1 MAHSLVLYRAS
12 ERADAA
18 LRRLA
23 QAARERGERITVLT
37 LALQEPE
44 STHCCDTRSV
54 LWNRVCRELAQDNLA
69 RASLAIDG
77 EDHALELDTLLV
89 SRRHP
94 ADAVTREAAIR
105 GANEIILLDP
115 RSSGLGALERR
126 RLRRRSPV
134 PVRASAGLGAIVGAA
149 AG

>member
-1 MAHSLVLYRAS
+1 MAHALVLYRATQ
-12 ERADAA
+12 RADAA

-23 QAARERGERITVLT
+23 QAAHERGGRITVLA
-37 LALQEPE
+37 LAPQEPE
-44 STHCCDTRSV
+44 STRCCDTRSI

-69 RASLAIDG
+69 RALLAIDA
-77 EDHALELDTLLV
+77 EDEAVELATLLV

-134 PVRASAGLGAIVGAA
+134 PVSA
-149 AG
+149 